1 MSDNVTINNGSGRAD
16 KSTVST
22 MTALSWVLG
31 ASLFTSTLIVG
42 VGSVYLKGEAST
54 DQQLE
59 ILKLQIEQ
67 DRKKQKEDY
76 ENLSAAIKS
85 VSEGVDKLSRA
96 MVDQVRQVRDEA
108 SQRIA
113 ATKAEA
119 ERLSSDRFNATEA
132 KIMFLKIALANPGM
146 VMPNPKFKNRSWF
159 YSGMGRESLEGEW
172 VTKTYKENRDRP
184 RDKELIED

>member
-1 MSDNVTINNGSGRAD
+1 MTINNGSGRAD

-22 MTALSWVLG
+22 MTALSWVIG
-31 ASLFTSTLIVG
+31 ASLFISTVVIG
-42 VGSVYLKGEAST
+42 GGSVYLRGEATT
-54 DQQLE
+54 DQQLQ

-67 DRKKQKEDY
+67 DRKKQREDY
-76 ENLSAAIKS
+76 ESLSTAIKS

-119 ERLSSDRFNATEA
+119 DRL
-132 KIMFLKIALANPGM
+132 P
-146 VMPNPKFKNRSWF
+146 
-159 YSGMGRESLEGEW
+159 
-172 VTKTYKENRDRP
+172 
-184 RDKELIED
+184 

>member
-22 MTALSWVLG
+22 MTALSWVIG
-31 ASLFTSTLIVG
+31 ASLFISTVVIG
-42 VGSVYLKGEAST
+42 GGSVYLRGEATT
-54 DQQLE
+54 DQQLQ
-59 ILKLQIEQ
+59 ILKLQMEQ

-119 ERLSSDRFNATEA
+119 DRLSSDRFNATEA

-146 VMPNPKFKNRSWF
+146 VMPNPKFKNRPWF

-172 VTKTYKENRDRP
+172 VTKTFRSNRDRP
-184 RDKELIED
+184 KDKELIED